1 MLKTITFYI
10 FALVMLKLRKLYSEH
25 KNGIIFTLVF
35 HIFIFLMLN
44 IGQFRIKQEFK
55 EPEIIIDFP
64 FEAQAEPIVQQQ
76 ETIEENNYS
85 SVQQTN
91 IASNKATNN
100 NKNILNEQLQ
110 RELEQAQDLVNRV
123 SRQLQKEIPT
133 IHDLKMPEET
143 TEGLNPDSIM
153 NKLYS
158 GNSNVEY
165 FLENRYHIRLPIPVY
180 LSQYEGIITINIV
193 VDLNG
198 QVISAEPTNSN
209 LNEQLLSYAK
219 TAALRTRFN
228 PDNKADKRQTGYI
241 KYHFIAQ

>member
-1 MLKTITFYI
+1 
-10 FALVMLKLRKLYSEH
+10 MLKLRKLYSDH
-25 KNGIIFTLVF
+25 KNGIIFTLLF
-35 HIFIFLMLN
+35 HIVVFLMLN

-55 EPEIIIDFP
+55 ETEMIIDFP
-64 FEAQAEPIVQQQ
+64 FEPIAEPIVQQQ
-76 ETIEENNYS
+76 ENIEKSNYS

-91 IASNKATNN
+91 IASNRATS
-100 NKNILNEQLQ
+100 NKNIFDKQLQ
-110 RELEQAQDLVNRV
+110 RELEEAQDLVSRV
-123 SRQLQKEIPT
+123 SKQLQKEIPT
-133 IHDLKMPEET
+133 IDNLKMPEET
-143 TEGLNPDSIM
+143 TEGLDPDSIM

-180 LSQYEGIITINIV
+180 LSQYEGFVTVNIV
-193 VDLNG
+193 VDIKG

-228 PDNKADKRQTGYI
+228 PDNKATKNQTGYI